1 MYMTRNVKKWHNY
14 NFEPE
19 EYKTAKDFVRFARNI
34 KAGITDQIRDGGY
47 TLRIYIRGCYY
58 ISGFVC
64 GYDDRCVYFNISDV
78 RYEHDRYNR
87 ILVREAR
94 NDHDYTGGR
103 NVYVKLDEI
112 GTACKLILSTK
123 SEFAA

>member
-1 MYMTRNVKKWHNY
+1 MYKTRNVKKWHNY
-14 NFEPE
+14 SFKPE

-34 KAGITDQIRDGGY
+34 KAEITDQIRDGGY

-87 ILVREAR
+87 VLVREAR
-94 NDHDYTGGR
+94 NDHDYKGGR

>member
-1 MYMTRNVKKWHNY
+1 MYKTRNVKKWHNY
-14 NFEPE
+14 NFKPE
-19 EYKTAKDFVRFARNI
+19 EYKTAKDFIRFARNI
-34 KAGITDQIRDGGY
+34 KAEITAQIRDSGY

>member
-1 MYMTRNVKKWHNY
+1 MYKTRNVKKWHNY
-14 NFEPE
+14 NFKPE

-34 KAGITDQIRDGGY
+34 KAEITDQIRDGGY

>member
-1 MYMTRNVKKWHNY
+1 MYKTRNVKKWHNY

-19 EYKTAKDFVRFARNI
+19 EYKTAKDFIRFARNI
-34 KAGITDQIRDGGY
+34 KAEITAQIRDSGY
-47 TLRIYIRGCYY
+47 TLRIYIRGYYY
-58 ISGFVC
+58 ISGFIR
-64 GYDDRCVYFNISDV
+64 GDDDRCVYFNIGDV
-78 RYEHDRYNR
+78 RYEHDWYNR
-87 ILVREAR
+87 VLVREAR

-112 GTACKLILSTK
+112 GTACKLILSRQ

>member
-34 KAGITDQIRDGGY
+34 KAEITAQIRD
-47 TLRIYIRGCYY
+47 
-58 ISGFVC
+58 SGND
-64 GYDDRCVYFNISDV
+64 GRCVYFNIGDV
-78 RYEHDRYNR
+78 RYEHDWYNR
-87 ILVREAR
+87 VLVREAR

-103 NVYVKLDEI
+103 NVYIKLDEI
-112 GTACKLILSTK
+112 GTACKLILSRQ
-123 SEFAA
+123 SEFAV

>member
-19 EYKTAKDFVRFARNI
+19 EYKTAKDFVCFARNI
-34 KAGITDQIRDGGY
+34 KAEITAQIRDGGY
-47 TLRIYIRGCYY
+47 TLQIYIRGYYY
-58 ISGFVC
+58 ISGFIR
-64 GYDDRCVYFNISDV
+64 GNDGRCVYFNIGNV

-94 NDHDYTGGR
+94 NDHDYKGGR
-103 NVYVKLDEI
+103 NVYVELDET
-112 GTACKLILSTK
+112 GTACKLILSRQ

>member
-1 MYMTRNVKKWHNY
+1 MYKTRNVKKWHNY
-14 NFEPE
+14 NFKPE

-34 KAGITDQIRDGGY
+34 KAEITDQIRDGGY

-87 ILVREAR
+87 VLVREAR

>member
-1 MYMTRNVKKWHNY
+1 MYKTRNVKKWHNY
-14 NFEPE
+14 SFKPE

-34 KAGITDQIRDGGY
+34 KAEITDQIRDGGY